1 MSEVIDQNPPSEPLS
16 KREQQKETKRL
27 ALIDAALAVFS
38 RVGYAAA
45 KMDDVAHE
53 AGVSKG
59 TVYLYFDSKEKLF
72 EGMVHTKMMPM
83 LDQAAMAAMQT
94 PMSATERIK
103 AHMSYF
109 YTKVLNSDRRQIM
122 RLIMAEGPNFP
133 DLAEFYYRN
142 VLSRGQAMI
151 GAIIQDGIDKGEF
164 RKMSGHGLAQNI
176 AAGALVAGIWK
187 LVFDRF
193 QPLDLDAYFETHLDL
208 VLNGL
213 RVRDSAD

>member
-1 MSEVIDQNPPSEPLS
+1 MSEVIDPKAPSDPLS
-16 KREQQKETKRL
+16 KREHQKEKKRG

-45 KMDDVAHE
+45 KMDDVALE

-72 EGMVHTKMMPM
+72 EGMVHSKMMPM
-83 LDQAAMAAMQT
+83 LTRAADAAMSADM
-94 PMSATERIK
+94 PATERLK
-103 AHMSYF
+103 AHMKFF
-109 YTKVLNSDRRQIM
+109 YSKVLNSDRRQIM

-133 DLAEFYYRN
+133 DHAEYYHAN
-142 VLSRGQAMI
+142 NLSRGQAMI
-151 GAIIQDGIDKGEF
+151 GAIIQDGSDRGEF
-164 RKMSGHGLAQNI
+164 RNMQGHGLAQNV

-193 QPLDLDAYFETHLDL
+193 QPLDLDAYFDTHVDL
-208 VLNGL
+208 ILNGL
-213 RVRDSAD
+213 CVRDPID